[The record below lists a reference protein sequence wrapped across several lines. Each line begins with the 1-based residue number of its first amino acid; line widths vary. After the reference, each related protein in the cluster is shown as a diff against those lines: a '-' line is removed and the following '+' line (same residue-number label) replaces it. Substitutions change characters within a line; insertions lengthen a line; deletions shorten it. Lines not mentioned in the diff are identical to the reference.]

1 MDLIVDANLDDI
13 NSDLKDIDDEFQHAQ
28 DNADPGP
35 SVWGQRDVARAM
47 HDFAHNWYVHRG
59 KIQDRLGKLSKRVDQ
74 SCSAWSDAEKQLAA
88 SIETTSEPARA

>member
-28 DNADPGP
+28 DNADPGAR
-35 SVWGQRDVARAM
+35 VWGQRDVAHAM

-74 SCSAWSDAEKQLAA
+74 SCAAWSDAEKQLAS
-88 SIETTSEPARA
+88 SIETTTEPTHA